1 MAHIILLGDSVFD
14 NLKYVQPEPDVL
26 AQMRSVSRQIGEL
39 SDHVVGNSSVH
50 SPKACL
56 PTAWEYLPQVW
67 SLVSAEMIYLVLLET
82 CFGRLFP

>member
-1 MAHIILLGDSVFD
+1 VEILGKKMATLQRLQKFMEEVDTAEVRQT
-14 NLKYVQPEPDVL
+14 L
-26 AQMRSVSRQIGEL
+26 SRQIGEL